1 MFRKIFMVSLTDL
14 VNGCNHTKCVNL
26 SHQKCMH
33 EFTLIH
39 LHPNEYIKE
48 FQYYLFAVKLDIWVG
63 SCNALND
70 LSNKIRVPNKAD
82 NKDEACST
90 WLQE

>member
-1 MFRKIFMVSLTDL
+1 MVSLTDL

-33 EFTLIH
+33 QFTLIH

-48 FQYYLFAVKLDIWVG
+48 FQYYLFAVKLDI
-63 SCNALND
+63 
-70 LSNKIRVPNKAD
+70 
-82 NKDEACST
+82 
-90 WLQE
+90 